1 MMKPRMCQDM
11 MTASRLSASLSAK
24 VTNVDRRLLRL
35 TVENFR
41 SLRKVSLPLGDL
53 NVLVGPNGAGK
64 TNVLEVF
71 RFLADII
78 RTDLEPALQSRQGFD
93 EIVFR
98 GGESNR
104 AFIQIGLT
112 ATWTTH
118 SSPNAP
124 DDYKLRITRR
134 RVRGAPLRLSRRETF
149 QFKRT
154 RGSGRRITID
164 GSRVTVADTRG
175 TDQAES
181 ETSIGIRP
189 LSSGLSTLPRL
200 VDEAGGTEVSAF
212 ADRLASFRVFDVNV
226 SAARRAA
233 RVPRLDEFADDFL
246 ELNEDASDLA
256 SFLFVLSRS
265 HEESWQRLIEDATS
279 VLPNLRDIRFDF
291 PSGAAREVVVMLEET
306 GLRSP
311 TQLADASYGTVRL
324 LGLLALLY
332 DPNPPALTCIEE
344 IDHGLHPQALE
355 LLVERLREASERSQ
369 FIIATHSPA
378 LADRLKPEEL
388 IVCERL
394 PDGSSAIPAISVA
407 EVRRIVRQSEG
418 LPLGEL
424 WFSGALGGDL

>member
-1 MMKPRMCQDM
+1 
-11 MTASRLSASLSAK
+11 MTAASRLWASPSAK
-24 VTNVDRRLLRL
+24 VTSVNRRLLRL
-35 TVENFR
+35 TVANFR

-78 RTDLEPALQSRQGFD
+78 RTDLEPALDSRHGFS

-98 GGESNR
+98 GGDR
-104 AFIQIGLT
+104 DLAFIQIGLT

-118 SSPNAP
+118 SSTSAP
-124 DDYKLRITRR
+124 DDYTLRISRPRR
-134 RVRGAPLRLSRRETF
+134 HTGDSPPRLSRRETF

-154 RGSGRRITID
+154 GGSGRRITID
-164 GSRVTVADTRG
+164 GSRVTVADTSG
-175 TDQAES
+175 TDRAES
-181 ETSIGIRP
+181 ETSIGIRS

-200 VDEAGGTEVSAF
+200 TDEAGGAEVSAF
-212 ADRLASFRVFDVNV
+212 AERLASFRVFDVDV

-233 RVPRLDEFADDFL
+233 RISQSNEFAKFFK
-246 ELNEDASDLA
+246 LNEDASDLA
-256 SFLFVLSRS
+256 SFLLVLSRT
-265 HEESWQRLIEDATS
+265 HEDSWRRLVEDATS

-306 GLRSP
+306 GLRRP

-355 LLVERLREASERSQ
+355 LLVERLREASQQSQ

-378 LADRLKPEEL
+378 LADRLRPEEL

-394 PDGSSAIPAISVA
+394 PDGSSAIPAISTA
-407 EVRRIVRQSEG
+407 EVKRIVRQSEG

>member
-1 MMKPRMCQDM
+1 M
-11 MTASRLSASLSAK
+11 
-24 VTNVDRRLLRL
+24 DRRLLHL

-78 RTDLEPALQSRQGFD
+78 RTDLEPALQGQHGFS

-98 GGESNR
+98 GGEHDS
-104 AFIQIGLT
+104 AYIQIGLT

-118 SSPNAP
+118 SSANAP

-134 RVRGAPLRLSRRETF
+134 KSAVSPSALSRRETF

-154 RGSGRRITID
+154 RDSVRRITIN

-175 TDQAES
+175 TDQTES
-181 ETSIGIRP
+181 ETSLGIRS

-233 RVPRLDEFADDFL
+233 RVPRPKEFGAEFL

-256 SFLFVLSRS
+256 SFLFHLSRT
-265 HEESWQRLIEDATS
+265 HEESWERLVDDATS
-279 VLPNLRDIRFDF
+279 VLPNLRGIKFDF
-291 PSGAAREVVVMLEET
+291 PSGAAREVVVTLEEA
-306 GLRSP
+306 GLRRP

-332 DPNPPALTCIEE
+332 DPSPPALTCIEE

-355 LLVERLREASERSQ
+355 LLVERIREASEQSQ

-378 LADRLKPEEL
+378 LADRLKPEEI

-407 EVRRIVRQSEG
+407 EVKRIVRRSEG

>member
-1 MMKPRMCQDM
+1 
-11 MTASRLSASLSAK
+11 MTAASRLSASLSAK

-78 RTDLEPALQSRQGFD
+78 RTDLEPALQSQHGFN

-98 GGESNR
+98 GGERNL

-118 SSPNAP
+118 SSTSSP
-124 DDYKLRITRR
+124 DDYKLRITQRR
-134 RVRGAPLRLSRRETF
+134 TGGVSRRETF

-154 RGSGRRITID
+154 GGRGRRITIS
-164 GSRVTVADTRG
+164 GSRVTVADTSG
-175 TDQAES
+175 TDQAAS

-200 VDEAGGTEVSAF
+200 VDEAGGTEVSTF
-212 ADRLASFRVFDVNV
+212 ADRLASFRVFDVDV

-233 RVPRLDEFADDFL
+233 RAPRLKELGDEFL

-256 SFLFVLSRS
+256 SFLLVLSRT
-265 HEESWQRLIEDATS
+265 HEESWQRLVDDATS
-279 VLPNLRDIRFDF
+279 VLPNLRNIKFDF
-291 PSGAAREVVVMLEET
+291 PSGAAHEVVVMLEET
-306 GLRSP
+306 GLRRP

-378 LADRLKPEEL
+378 FADRLKPEEL

-407 EVRRIVRQSEG
+407 EVKRIVRRSKG

-424 WFSGALGGDL
+424 WFSGVLGGDL